1 MGLDNKKLGKISLKR
16 KDQAKTFAAMRKSVK
31 VGETVIQMS
40 SDQLSQKLL
49 ASVVRD
55 EAPLLE
61 IFSYELSEVTPSLFH
76 DNGEMRKNNKAEL
89 MNEISTILTGAFT
102 ESAFRVIDGCAW
114 LYRIYWAKV
123 GSINDLYSSFQNTL
137 STECGTNI
145 NQISVLLGRYTVE
158 STKGPRQKRSIK
170 NLASVEMKVDW
181 NLPIP
186 QNMKSFLTSSS
197 NKQQL
202 IDLLAQKLLIDGIH
216 VTQATGDANMLIVK
230 EVLVKAEEFDS
241 VVVHS
246 RDTDFFIA
254 LLHHLDSNIYKNVI
268 METKKDCVPLV
279 K

>member
-1 MGLDNKKLGKISLKR
+1 
-16 KDQAKTFAAMRKSVK
+16 
-31 VGETVIQMS
+31 
-40 SDQLSQKLL
+40 
-49 ASVVRD
+49 
-55 EAPLLE
+55 
-61 IFSYELSEVTPSLFH
+61 
-76 DNGEMRKNNKAEL
+76 
-89 MNEISTILTGAFT
+89 
-102 ESAFRVIDGCAW
+102 
-114 LYRIYWAKV
+114 
-123 GSINDLYSSFQNTL
+123 
-137 STECGTNI
+137 
-145 NQISVLLGRYTVE
+145 
-158 STKGPRQKRSIK
+158 
-170 NLASVEMKVDW
+170 MKVDW

-202 IDLLAQKLLIDGIH
+202 IDLLAQKLLIDRIH
-216 VTQATGDANMLIVK
+216 VTQATGDADMLIVK

>member
-1 MGLDNKKLGKISLKR
+1 MICIVPS
-16 KDQAKTFAAMRKSVK
+16 KTNF
-31 VGETVIQMS
+31 
-40 SDQLSQKLL
+40 
-49 ASVVRD
+49 
-55 EAPLLE
+55 
-61 IFSYELSEVTPSLFH
+61 
-76 DNGEMRKNNKAEL
+76 
-89 MNEISTILTGAFT
+89 
-102 ESAFRVIDGCAW
+102 
-114 LYRIYWAKV
+114 
-123 GSINDLYSSFQNTL
+123 

-202 IDLLAQKLLIDGIH
+202 IDLLAQKLLIDRIH
-216 VTQATGDANMLIVK
+216 VTQATGDADMLIVK